1 MIYMKRYKSW
11 RKATPEEREH
21 IENVVKR
28 EYIRAGDIVDALLEV
43 VVGFSLLL
51 WLSVPTVAGPFYQD
65 CRIVL
70 FIVALATIGI
80 RRLIVSCMQT
90 KILVSLLD
98 DAVAVMDRRVRKARK
113 FDLPANWAEPVI
125 VRYGWH
131 LMWFC

>member
-1 MIYMKRYKSW
+1 MIHMKRYKSW

-28 EYIRAGDIVDALLEV
+28 EYIRAGDIVDALLKV

-51 WLSVPTVAGPFYQD
+51 WLSVPTVAVPFYQD

-70 FIVALATIGI
+70 FIVALVIIGI

-90 KILVSLLD
+90 KILVSPLD
-98 DAVAVMDRRVRKARK
+98 DAVALMDGRVRKARK

-125 VRYGWH
+125 VRYGRH
-131 LMWFC
+131 LMRFC